1 MAVLKNKDGK
11 ELYIDCCCGCN
22 EGIRFKAAK
31 DDDFDYYCFMTYT
44 NGNFYREQGDTIF
57 DVISKKIKKILAI
70 IRNKDFY
77 YAEVVL
83 TKDDFDTFKEY
94 LNNIE

>member
-22 EGIRFKAAK
+22 EGIRFKIDK
-31 DDDFDYYCFMTYT
+31 DDWDYYCFMTYT
-44 NGNFYREQGDTIF
+44 NGSFYREQGDTLWH
-57 DVISKKIKKILAI
+57 VLYKKLKKIWAI

-77 YAEVVL
+77 YAEVTM
-83 TKDDFDTFKEY
+83 TKAEFNEFREY
-94 LNNIE
+94 ITSIE